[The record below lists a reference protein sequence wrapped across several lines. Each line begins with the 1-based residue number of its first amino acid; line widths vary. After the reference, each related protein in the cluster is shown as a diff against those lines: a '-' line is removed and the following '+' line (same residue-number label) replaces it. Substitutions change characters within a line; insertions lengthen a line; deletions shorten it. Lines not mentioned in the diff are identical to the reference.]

1 MSIVSRVL
9 SVVFA
14 AGLLASCDQLTMLRN
29 RDLAFAYTGDDTG
42 AVERASVDSDTQV
55 IASAKRVATRATT
68 DPAVAE
74 IDVDETHF
82 VRGTL
87 NVVYTGRI
95 VFHCRTGEAWCQRV
109 REAATSG
116 SRPWPTRAIT
126 VISRSLFSK
135 SWACAATSPSGR
147 PSGWCAEC
155 DRCGVSRTTCL
166 TSRTRVPHPPPL
178 PHPFKEQ

>member
-14 AGLLASCDQLTMLRN
+14 AGLLAACDQLTMLRN
-29 RDLAFAYTGDDTG
+29 RDLAFSYTGDDTG
-42 AVERASVDSDTQV
+42 AVERASVDSNTQV

-116 SRPWPTRAIT
+116 SRPRDVFRKWP
-126 VISRSLFSK
+126 SRLD
-135 SWACAATSPSGR
+135 TP
-147 PSGWCAEC
+147 
-155 DRCGVSRTTCL
+155 RTGY
-166 TSRTRVPHPPPL
+166 PL
-178 PHPFKEQ
+178 

>member
-1 MSIVSRVL
+1 MSIVSRLL
-9 SVVFA
+9 SVVLA
-14 AGLLASCDQLTMLRN
+14 AGLLASCDRLTMLLD
-29 RDLAFAYTGDDTG
+29 RDLAFSYTGDDTG
-42 AVERASVDSDTQV
+42 AVERASVDSDTRV

-68 DPAVAE
+68 DPAVTE

-116 SRPWPTRAIT
+116 TRPRDVFRKWPSRIDA
-126 VISRSLFSK
+126 
-135 SWACAATSPSGR
+135 PS
-147 PSGWCAEC
+147 
-155 DRCGVSRTTCL
+155 
-166 TSRTRVPHPPPL
+166 
-178 PHPFKEQ
+178 

>member
-1 MSIVSRVL
+1 
-9 SVVFA
+9 
-14 AGLLASCDQLTMLRN
+14 MLRN
-29 RDLAFAYTGDDTG
+29 RDLAFSYTGDDTG

-87 NVVYTGRI
+87 NVVYTGKI

-116 SRPWPTRAIT
+116 SRPRDVFQEVAVAARLATHGLS
-126 VISRSLFSK
+126 VMSLTGGKADS
-135 SWACAATSPSGR
+135 S
-147 PSGWCAEC
+147 
-155 DRCGVSRTTCL
+155 L
-166 TSRTRVPHPPPL
+166 
-178 PHPFKEQ
+178 